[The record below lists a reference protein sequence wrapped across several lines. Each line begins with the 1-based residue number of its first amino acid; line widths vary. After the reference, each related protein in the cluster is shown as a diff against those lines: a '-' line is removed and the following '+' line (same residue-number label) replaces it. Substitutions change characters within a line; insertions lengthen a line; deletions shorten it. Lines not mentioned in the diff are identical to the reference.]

1 MHSYRLPVSGM
12 SLDGTRMVLPATQ
25 TQPPPWLSTNFQGTC
40 VVYTTDNQALPSPG
54 KCAGSLFDDNRGD
67 TPGYIFVSNT
77 GPITGQVPPGAVLSY
92 VVFTPSSQLPG
103 NQSFGARFGLQGQQV
118 RQAPGQIARFGQ
130 QAQQVRQAPSQQAQ
144 LPCTGSFPNDT
155 CKGDSYCVAGACVPG
170 PGPGQI
176 ARFGQQGQQ
185 VRQAPGQIAR
195 FGQQETC
202 TVGDPNS
209 CSKGDLYCVDG
220 VCTDLINPCSP
231 STLDGYCGL
240 NSYCDA
246 GVCSDQSFSA
256 RFGL

>member
-1 MHSYRLPVSGM
+1 MPSYRFPVAAVSK
-12 SLDGTRMVLPATQ
+12 DGTRLLLASTLTLP
-25 TQPPPWLSTNFQGTC
+25 PGLSSNFQGTC
-40 VVYTTDNQALPSPG
+40 VVYTTDNQALPSLG
-54 KCAGSLFDDNRGD
+54 NCAGMFMPNEKSFMA
-67 TPGYIFVSNT
+67 GYFFYSNT
-77 GPITGQVPPGAVLSY
+77 GPLTGQVPPGAVPAY
-92 VVFTPSSQLPG
+92 AVFTPSE
-103 NQSFGARFGLQGQQV
+103 QSFGARFGLQGQQV

-130 QAQQVRQAPSQQAQ
+130 QET
-144 LPCTGSFPNDT
+144 CTGGRFPSYND
-155 CKGDSYCVAGACVPG
+155 CKGDDDCVDGVCVPLFSG
-170 PGPGQI
+170 
-176 ARFGQQGQQ
+176 ARFGLQGQQ